1 MRGTTVA
8 GRPPSPAVR
17 FSLRPRVAASICFI
31 LASAVSLTG
40 LLNHYEYRNY
50 LRDLLRDRR
59 ALVLQDIGHNIEESL
74 SLGLA
79 LNALPR
85 VGDDMQARIAQDP
98 QILSIEMFDEDG
110 TVLYATDESLRGD
123 LVSEDWTVAWKDGPP
138 VWSRPAPDA
147 HVVGLRVENS
157 LGQPVGS
164 LALRFSRTEFD
175 ENVRD
180 MALRIA
186 VLCAAIV
193 VGFVLVGAGL
203 SVFVTRPLRQRLQSL
218 QAPIDP
224 AVKTDAATEPDPL
237 AVRFA
242 ETTSAAQRSLD
253 DGAQE
258 IRRIER
264 EAGQQ
269 LGAGGGR

>member
-1 MRGTTVA
+1 
-8 GRPPSPAVR
+8 
-17 FSLRPRVAASICFI
+17 
-31 LASAVSLTG
+31 
-40 LLNHYEYRNY
+40 
-50 LRDLLRDRR
+50 
-59 ALVLQDIGHNIEESL
+59 
-74 SLGLA
+74 
-79 LNALPR
+79 
-85 VGDDMQARIAQDP
+85 MQARIAQDP

-123 LVSEDWTVAWKDGPP
+123 LVSEDWTVAWNDDPDGPP

-224 AVKTDAATEPDPL
+224 AVKTDAATEPDL
-237 AVRFA
+237 ARGAVRGDDVGR
-242 ETTSAAQRSLD
+242 AA
-253 DGAQE
+253 
-258 IRRIER
+258 I
-264 EAGQQ
+264 AG
-269 LGAGGGR
+269 

>member
-224 AVKTDAATEPDPL
+224 AVKADAATEPDPL

>member
-1 MRGTTVA
+1 MRDATTD
-8 GRPPSPAVR
+8 GPQSPAVR

-40 LLNHYEYRNY
+40 LLNHYEYRKY
-50 LRDLLRDRR
+50 LGDVLRARH
-59 ALVLQDIGHNIEESL
+59 ALVLQDIGHNMEAK
-74 SLGLA
+74 LA
-79 LNALPR
+79 IGQALDA
-85 VGDDMQARIAQDP
+85 VQGVDADMQASIAQDP
-98 QILSIEMFDEDG
+98 QILSIEMFDDEG
-110 TVLYATDESLRGD
+110 KVLYATDASLRGD
-123 LVSEDWTVAWKDGPP
+123 LVSEDWAAAWNAGAP
-138 VWSRPAPDA
+138 VWSRLEADA

-157 LGQPVGS
+157 LGQAVGS
-164 LALRFSRTEFD
+164 LALRFSRAEFD
-175 ENVRD
+175 ADVRA

-193 VGFVLVGAGL
+193 VAFVLVGAGL
-203 SVFVTRPLRQRLQSL
+203 SVFVTRPLRQRLQAL

-224 AVKTDAATEPDPL
+224 DVKTDAGTEPDPF

-242 ETTSAAQRSLD
+242 ETTASAQQAVAD
-253 DGAQE
+253 AAGE

-269 LGAGGGR
+269 LAAGDDR

>member
-269 LGAGGGR
+269 LVAGGGR

>member
-1 MRGTTVA
+1 
-8 GRPPSPAVR
+8 
-17 FSLRPRVAASICFI
+17 
-31 LASAVSLTG
+31 
-40 LLNHYEYRNY
+40 
-50 LRDLLRDRR
+50 
-59 ALVLQDIGHNIEESL
+59 
-74 SLGLA
+74 
-79 LNALPR
+79 
-85 VGDDMQARIAQDP
+85 
-98 QILSIEMFDEDG
+98 
-110 TVLYATDESLRGD
+110 
-123 LVSEDWTVAWKDGPP
+123 
-138 VWSRPAPDA
+138 
-147 HVVGLRVENS
+147 
-157 LGQPVGS
+157 
-164 LALRFSRTEFD
+164 
-175 ENVRD
+175 

-203 SVFVTRPLRQRLQSL
+203 SVFVTRPLRQRLQAL

>member
-1 MRGTTVA
+1 M
-8 GRPPSPAVR
+8 
-17 FSLRPRVAASICFI
+17 
-31 LASAVSLTG
+31 
-40 LLNHYEYRNY
+40 
-50 LRDLLRDRR
+50 
-59 ALVLQDIGHNIEESL
+59 LQDIGHNIEESL

-164 LALRFSRTEFD
+164 LALRFSRAEFD

>member
-1 MRGTTVA
+1 MRDATTD
-8 GRPPSPAVR
+8 GPQSPAVR

-40 LLNHYEYRNY
+40 LLNHYEYRKY
-50 LRDLLRDRR
+50 LGDVLRARH
-59 ALVLQDIGHNIEESL
+59 ALVLQDIGHNMEAK
-74 SLGLA
+74 LA
-79 LNALPR
+79 IGQALDA
-85 VGDDMQARIAQDP
+85 VQGVDADMQASIAQDP
-98 QILSIEMFDEDG
+98 QILSIEMFDDEG
-110 TVLYATDESLRGD
+110 KVLYATDASLRGD
-123 LVSEDWTVAWKDGPP
+123 LVSEDWAAAWNAGDR
-138 VWSRPAPDA
+138 VWSRLEADA

-157 LGQPVGS
+157 LGQVVGS
-164 LALRFSRTEFD
+164 LALRFSRAEFD
-175 ENVRD
+175 DNVRA

-193 VGFVLVGAGL
+193 VAFVLVGAGL
-203 SVFVTRPLRQRLQSL
+203 SVFVTRPLRQRLQAL

-224 AVKTDAATEPDPL
+224 DVKTDAGTEPDPF

-242 ETTSAAQRSLD
+242 ETTASAQQAVAD
-253 DGAQE
+253 AAGE

-269 LGAGGGR
+269 LAAGDDR

>member
-1 MRGTTVA
+1 MRGATVA
-8 GRPPSPAVR
+8 GRPQSPAVR

-50 LRDLLRDRR
+50 LGDLLRDRR
-59 ALVLQDIGHNIEESL
+59 ALVLQDIGHNIEASL

-79 LNALPR
+79 LTALPR
-85 VGDDMQARIAQDP
+85 VGDDMQASIAQDP

-110 TVLYATDESLRGD
+110 TVLYSTDESLRGD
-123 LVSEDWTVAWKDGPP
+123 LVSEDWTAAWNAGPP
-138 VWSRPAPDA
+138 VWSRLEQDA

-157 LGQPVGS
+157 LGLPVGS
-164 LALRFSRTEFD
+164 LALRFSRAEFD
-175 ENVRD
+175 ESVRD

-193 VGFVLVGAGL
+193 VGFVLLGAGL
-203 SVFVTRPLRQRLQSL
+203 SVFVTRPLRQRLQAL

-224 AVKTDAATEPDPL
+224 AVETDAATEPDHL

-242 ETTSAAQRSLD
+242 ETTSAAQRALD